1 MKKISTEFKEYIEV
15 TAFFFFFQK
24 LSQKANLLFIFQLCV
39 IAECGELKEGDDWG
53 IVPQDG
59 SGDAHPDF
67 PEDSDIDLKD
77 VSSFLLR
84 YLFYRMQYSK
94 QSELHGV
101 CDVHWAFFSLN
112 ED

>member
-1 MKKISTEFKEYIEV
+1 MKKHWKSISTEFQR
-15 TAFFFFFQK
+15 ALRSGFFW
-24 LSQKANLLFIFQLCV
+24 LLLFLNCLNKQYCYLDFIFYQLCV

-77 VSSFLLR
+77 VSIFLLR
-84 YLFYRMQYSK
+84 YLFYRTQD
-94 QSELHGV
+94 L
-101 CDVHWAFFSLN
+101 
-112 ED
+112 